1 MDTLC
6 IWYGLSVCQPKRQ
19 QTVSRPTQA
28 EYRIAA
34 RGQSWKVRL
43 AMQIN
48 EAMKCAISREQF
60 LEQTVADLVGHGD
73 TGFLERTYC
82 HPQQAQKEQAAD
94 TMRTVLRPD
103 GTPIFNLAAAC
114 MAKRRGARL
123 SVSWKNGICKSCD
136 GF

>member
-1 MDTLC
+1 
-6 IWYGLSVCQPKRQ
+6 
-19 QTVSRPTQA
+19 
-28 EYRIAA
+28 
-34 RGQSWKVRL
+34 
-43 AMQIN
+43 MQIN

-60 LEQTVADLVGHGD
+60 LEQTVADLVSHGD
-73 TGFLERTYC
+73 TGFLERIYC